1 MGIKS
6 INRLAVVTH
15 WIIIALCVYAVF
27 CCGFHLLP
35 VWGYSENYE
44 TINATWLSIALSYL
58 AGYVIYLFTSALP
71 RKQREDEVFALWEP
85 HLTKLY
91 NEMSERIE
99 EVRIYA
105 DILAE
110 KMNEIKNE
118 DVEALSR
125 YTSMR
130 PAVYIDKTV
139 DRNEPQPLKKVDQ
152 FNIKN
157 TLNRHYDTV
166 NNILKTMLNNPMAVD
181 ADKSLLDILSQI
193 KSSSFLREC
202 TMMID
207 VSQLDESH
215 NISTPELPKAYV
227 EYVQLRNKLKRWNF
241 PKFKYSMRKLSEE
254 EEIEMHKGTV
264 EHLAKMGTTLKEV
277 QEFGQKLTKAS
288 RKV

>member
-1 MGIKS
+1 M
-6 INRLAVVTH
+6 AVVTH